1 MMGTA
6 AGGDNSAAVEVVKG
20 PLAPDQPAPRSD
32 QAPPDGSAAAGAEII
47 GTGGDPAGAAAP
59 SPATPSTSN
68 PFPAAPAS
76 DANELKPNV
85 AADPNELKPNVEN
98 APAPT
103 QVNEI
108 QTGQATN
115 GAATAD
121 SGASATADDK
131 DIDAAMSSSKRK
143 KKKGLGKIVPF

>member
-1 MMGTA
+1 M
-6 AGGDNSAAVEVVKG
+6 K
-20 PLAPDQPAPRSD
+20 L
-32 QAPPDGSAAAGAEII
+32 
-47 GTGGDPAGAAAP
+47 
-59 SPATPSTSN
+59 
-68 PFPAAPAS
+68 
-76 DANELKPNV
+76 NV
-85 AADPNELKPNVEN
+85 ASDPNELKPNVDS

-103 QVNEI
+103 QVNES
-108 QTGQATN
+108 QPGQAAN